1 MICDEIFVTSSGEM
15 KLDKAMH
22 TIRKNGRKD
31 FLLLYVCDGICEFVL
46 NGNKSI
52 AKKEMLFFIIRTRHR
67 ITIFRQNRSPIIFGF
82 ISAAI
87 GVMSCSI
94 CCLSVIREYSNR
106 RIPQK

>member
-52 AKKEMLFFIIRTRHR
+52 AKKGNVILYYPDEAQDYYFPAEPVTHNIWVH
-67 ITIFRQNRSPIIFGF
+67 FR
-82 ISAAI
+82 AI